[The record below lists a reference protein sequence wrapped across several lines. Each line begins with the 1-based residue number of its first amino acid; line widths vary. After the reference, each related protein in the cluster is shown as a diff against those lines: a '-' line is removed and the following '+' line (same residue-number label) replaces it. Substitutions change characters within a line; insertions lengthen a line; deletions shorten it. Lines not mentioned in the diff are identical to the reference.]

1 MTAVLLA
8 LLTAASYGVANYLG
22 PILARSHPLAGIL
35 VVGQVVGVL
44 GAGVLFAVDGF
55 GHPGRTGVLLG
66 IAAGMLNGVAIA
78 SFFRAAST
86 GAISIV
92 APIGSTGAI
101 VPVAVGIATGD
112 RPSLLQ
118 LVGIPLAVIGVALAA
133 ARPVARDGDAPTA
146 TGVGLALL
154 SAVLFGGFLTAFAAA
169 SERGATAAVL
179 TSRLA
184 LLAGTLV
191 VVLALRLPWRLP
203 RPTVA
208 AAAVPGLLLVIGTI
222 SYGAATTMGLLS
234 VVSVLATLA
243 PVVTVAL
250 AVVLLGERL
259 SARQQAGVGVA
270 LVGVVLLAAG

>member
-44 GAGVLFAVDGF
+44 GAGVLFAVSGF
-55 GHPGRTGVLLG
+55 GHPGRSGILLG
-66 IAAGMLNGVAIA
+66 IAAGLLNGGAIA
-78 SFFRAAST
+78 AFFRAAST

-133 ARPVARDGDAPTA
+133 ARRGGRTDEHAVV
-146 TGVGLALL
+146 TGAGLALV
-154 SAVLFGGFLTAFAAA
+154 SAVLFGSFLTAFARA
-169 SERGATAAVL
+169 SEHGAAAAVL

-184 LLAGTLV
+184 LLTGTV
-191 VVLALRLPWRLP
+191 VVVAALRLPWRLP
-203 RPTVA
+203 LPA
-208 AAAVPGLLLVIGTI
+208 ARAAVVPGLLLVVGTI

-259 SARQQAGVGVA
+259 TPRQQVGVGVA
-270 LVGVVLLAAG
+270 LTGVVLLAAG